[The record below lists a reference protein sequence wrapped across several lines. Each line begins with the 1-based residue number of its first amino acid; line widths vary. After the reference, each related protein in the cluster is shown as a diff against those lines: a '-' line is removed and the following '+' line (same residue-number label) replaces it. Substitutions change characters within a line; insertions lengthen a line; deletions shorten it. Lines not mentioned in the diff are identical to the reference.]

1 MAIKGGM
8 MRRIL
13 LVDDEVNV
21 LNALVRALRQQL
33 AIEGL
38 QIEAFSNPLEALQR
52 CCECNFDIVISDYR
66 MPELSGVEFL
76 HTLKEIA
83 PCTVRMMLS
92 ASTEFGTVTSAIA
105 EAQVFRYIAKPWQI
119 ADLLE
124 DIRLALLHR
133 DELVEQQLLAGQQR
147 RRDQM
152 LTPQQIEAQL
162 LEEEE
167 PGMLNVKWGPN
178 GEIML

>member
-1 MAIKGGM
+1 

-13 LVDDEVNV
+13 LVDDEINV
-21 LNALVRALRQQL
+21 LNALQRALRQQL
-33 AIEGL
+33 PIEGL
-38 QIEAFSNPLEALQR
+38 QIEAFTNPLEALRR
-52 CCECNFDIVISDYR
+52 CCECSFDVVISDYR

-92 ASTEFGTVTSAIA
+92 ASTEFETVTSAIA

-124 DIRLALLHR
+124 DIRLALLAR
-133 DELVEQQLLAGQQR
+133 DALVEQDLLASLQR
-147 RRDQM
+147 LRDDRR
-152 LTPQQIEAQL
+152 TPQEIEAAL
-162 LEEEE
+162 LEDEE
-167 PGMLNVKWGPN
+167 PGMLDVKWGPN
-178 GEIML
+178 GEIIL

>member
-1 MAIKGGM
+1 

-13 LVDDEVNV
+13 LVDDEINV
-21 LNALVRALRQQL
+21 LNALQRALRQQL
-33 AIEGL
+33 DIEGL
-38 QIEAFSNPLEALQR
+38 QIEAFTNPLEALHR
-52 CCECNFDIVISDYR
+52 CCEISFDVVISDYR

-92 ASTEFGTVTSAIA
+92 ASTEFETVTSAIA

-119 ADLLE
+119 GGLLE
-124 DIRLALLHR
+124 DVRLALLQR
-133 DELVEQQLLAGQQR
+133 DALVEQDLKAGEQR
-147 RRDQM
+147 RRDRM
-152 LTPQQIEAQL
+152 RTPQEIEAEL
-162 LEEEE
+162 LDDEE

-178 GEIML
+178 GEIIL